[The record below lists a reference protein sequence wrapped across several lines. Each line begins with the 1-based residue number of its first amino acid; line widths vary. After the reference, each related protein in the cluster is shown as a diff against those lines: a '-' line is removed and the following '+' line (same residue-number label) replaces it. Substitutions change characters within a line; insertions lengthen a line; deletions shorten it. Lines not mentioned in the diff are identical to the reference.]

1 MERERE
7 ALGGGRNRLEEQE
20 TPQAHLYRQEVQQQA
35 SWESKS
41 CLDAKGKS

>member
-7 ALGGGRNRLEEQE
+7 ALGGGRSRLEEQE

-35 SWESKS
+35 S
-41 CLDAKGKS
+41 